1 MVENKSDKDLGYAT
15 DNYKQ
20 FRERNTPVS
29 VKTNTDFINAVPEG
43 LGSLNWGEILEESLP
58 LVGETAAIKRA
69 SDAFKE
75 GDYLGTGIEAAAGV
89 LGVVPF
95 VGDLAGKALRTS
107 TKKFRNVKPLEIGSS
122 KLYQSGKLLKN
133 YTQLNTKQ
141 ILQKI
146 DKATAGSKEANK
158 LINAPLTEG
167 TKVGVRLNLNST
179 IPNMPKGLDK
189 LQTLHKNNYN
199 GKALSYKGFATVEN
213 VTFNVSQKGRQG
225 IAANIK
231 KLDVPEAKNKY
242 PAMSVDGNYNSTRN
256 VLEEIDDTIVQIGF
270 NPATG
275 HLFVDMST
283 GQAVKSADVATV
295 IGDRVFAKGV
305 TYMKKADAPKPLNAT
320 DGTILPSEVRYRM
333 NKGGDTMPMEQQM
346 QLFAL
351 GGLDDDGMSR
361 DPVSGNTIPAGSMAN
376 EVRDDVDAKLSDGEY
391 VVPANVVRF
400 FGVKFFEDLRTQ
412 AMQGLGAMEANGRI
426 GGEPMPSAM
435 PMQDQMA
442 NSSEELSEQDMAML
456 QNIMN
461 EGGDVRGY
469 AHGGYHDPVNDPQPI
484 PQSIPS
490 SVYPL
495 TQYASP
501 GASTM
506 NPNLNPYINPLGTGE
521 ALETPATVDF
531 RLVTL
536 INPVNGNIQVVQFKG
551 DVPVDPAAYNQ
562 LINSGFYVQGSPELA
577 AYKQKIEQ
585 DNRDSD
591 KPPERDSAGR
601 LVTRPTPGDA
611 TIGELGQ
618 LIVESSG
625 NFLTTLAGLT
635 LTGKAAKSMASKTD
649 NIMKVLNER
658 ISGTGKYAEST
669 PAQMKAAQVLK
680 DAYTGFKSGKLDKEG
695 LATAISGI
703 YKAPSFQNAIGRK
716 KGKYGSENWFGYIS
730 DDEIEKQF
738 GGGVP
743 TSKPVVTTTSRPA
756 VDRGDGN
763 VTPKGGAII
772 KPSSGPSSTLSSIP
786 TFLQP
791 DNDNDQGGSGGG
803 PSGPTATQGGGM
815 TGSDDRPD
823 DPRGEG
829 QYGGGSNSQPSS
841 SSSTSSNNNT
851 PSSSGPTIG
860 FGGFNMNKGGL
871 LKKPN
876 KKKTKKIKK

>member
-1 MVENKSDKDLGYAT
+1 M
-15 DNYKQ
+15 
-20 FRERNTPVS
+20 
-29 VKTNTDFINAVPEG
+29 
-43 LGSLNWGEILEESLP
+43 
-58 LVGETAAIKRA
+58 AI
-69 SDAFKE
+69 
-75 GDYLGTGIEAAAGV
+75 
-89 LGVVPF
+89 
-95 VGDLAGKALRTS
+95 
-107 TKKFRNVKPLEIGSS
+107 
-122 KLYQSGKLLKN
+122 
-133 YTQLNTKQ
+133 
-141 ILQKI
+141 
-146 DKATAGSKEANK
+146 
-158 LINAPLTEG
+158 
-167 TKVGVRLNLNST
+167 
-179 IPNMPKGLDK
+179 
-189 LQTLHKNNYN
+189 
-199 GKALSYKGFATVEN
+199 
-213 VTFNVSQKGRQG
+213 
-225 IAANIK
+225 
-231 KLDVPEAKNKY
+231 
-242 PAMSVDGNYNSTRN
+242 
-256 VLEEIDDTIVQIGF
+256 
-270 NPATG
+270 
-275 HLFVDMST
+275 
-283 GQAVKSADVATV
+283 
-295 IGDRVFAKGV
+295 
-305 TYMKKADAPKPLNAT
+305 
-320 DGTILPSEVRYRM
+320 
-333 NKGGDTMPMEQQM
+333 EQQM

-412 AMQGLGAMEANGRI
+412 AMQGLGTMEANGRI

-469 AHGGYHDPVNDPQPI
+469 AEGGLKNPVTGEPI
-484 PQSIPS
+484 PQAIPS

-495 TQYASP
+495 TQYATP

-521 ALETPATVDF
+521 ALETPATVGF
-531 RLVTL
+531 RFVTM
-536 INPVNGNIQVVQFKG
+536 INPITGDIQVVQFKG
-551 DVPVDPAAYNQ
+551 DVPVDVNAYNQ
-562 LINSGFYVQGSPELA
+562 LLENGFYVQGGPELA
-577 AYKQKIEQ
+577 QYKQKIEQ

-635 LTGKAAKSMASKTD
+635 LTGKAAKAMASKTD

-680 DAYTGFKSGKLDKEG
+680 DAYTGFKSGKLDKED

-703 YKAPSFQNAIGRK
+703 YKAPSFKNAIGRK
-716 KGKYGSENWFGYIS
+716 KGEYGSENWFGYIS

-738 GGGVP
+738 GGGV
-743 TSKPVVTTTSRPA
+743 TTSRAAVITTGGPA
-756 VDRGDGN
+756 VDKGARD
-763 VTPKGGAII
+763 VTPTGGAII
-772 KPSSGPSSTLSSIP
+772 KPPSEDSPTLSSIP

-791 DNDNDQGGSGGG
+791 NRKPVKREDADNQSGG

-841 SSSTSSNNNT
+841 SSSNNNSNNNSYEAQED
-851 PSSSGPTIG
+851 PNYGL
-860 FGGFNMNKGGL
+860 MNKGGIV
-871 LKKPN
+871 KKR
-876 KKKTKKIKK
+876 KKKTKK